1 MKRVFNIIIIFA
13 IVFSFTATS
22 AYAMPKGIDS
32 RNYADYEKS
41 YYDIYGYNKGECN
54 PKYKI
59 GEEFFYNEY
68 YDHWNVDLVYDSKYV
83 SSKKLAVAFTKANY
97 PKYKIK
103 FITFNKANRKK
114 ILHRKSKKFIYIEK
128 CVSKSSGKRYGYTVK
143 GHYYIVYNKKVPKG
157 KLVTS
162 YCIWNPK
169 NNACDDVVAVV
180 DNKMVRSDYS
190 Y

>member
-1 MKRVFNIIIIFA
+1 MKKIIIITIA
-13 IVFSFTATS
+13 IVITIAFTAP

-32 RNYADYEKS
+32 RNYNKYVKPNPDM
-41 YYDIYGYNKGECN
+41 YGYNKGECKREYL
-54 PKYKI
+54 P
-59 GEEFFYNEY
+59 GEELFYNEY

-83 SSKKLAVAFTKANY
+83 SSKKLAIAFTKANY

-103 FITFNKANRKK
+103 FITLNKKGWKK

-128 CVSKSSGKRYGYTVK
+128 CVSKSSGKRYGYTLR
-143 GHYYIVYNKKVPKG
+143 GHHYIVYNKRVPKG